1 MDEPFDLNKKRPGPW
16 DKQLDS
22 EMKIIK
28 NNYDSFIEEY
38 KTNGFVVVDN
48 FLPEDIANKLESMY
62 SRKNNEWKFHDQIRD
77 QGYGAGEYG
86 RHYTDSPYF
95 PAVDEAY
102 TAKFWRS
109 EELEAETSGIFDEHF
124 KPALKSISQ
133 TELSEYDVRCYK
145 LEAGDH
151 YRTHIDDWLGVIGC
165 IYYINKS
172 WIWDWG
178 GILHVGMDDGSDQTI
193 PIFPKF
199 NRAVF
204 ISHGGF
210 RFPHFISPVTNY
222 ALNSRFSMISF
233 NR

>member
-1 MDEPFDLNKKRPGPW
+1 MKFYNLIRDYKK
-16 DKQLDS
+16 
-22 EMKIIK
+22 
-28 NNYDSFIEEY
+28 
-38 KTNGFVVVDN
+38 NGFVIVDN
-48 FLPEDIANKLESMY
+48 LLPEEVANKLEIMY
-62 SRKNNEWKFHDQIRD
+62 SDEDTKWEFIDQYRD
-77 QGYGAGEYG
+77 QAYSKGKYGKQ
-86 RHYTDSPYF
+86 YTDSPYF
-95 PAVDEAY
+95 PGVDEAY

-109 EELEAETSGIFDEHF
+109 NILEKMTENIFDKYF
-124 KPALKSISQ
+124 KPVLKSISQ
-133 TELSEYDVRCYK
+133 SELSEYDVRCYK
-145 LEAGDH
+145 LDDGCH
-151 YRTHIDDWLGVIGC
+151 YRTHIDDWLGEIGC

-178 GILHVGMDDGSDQTI
+178 GILHVGMDDGGDQII

-233 NR
+233 NK

>member
-1 MDEPFDLNKKRPGPW
+1 MKHDYSSLIDDYKK
-16 DKQLDS
+16 
-22 EMKIIK
+22 
-28 NNYDSFIEEY
+28 
-38 KTNGFVVVDN
+38 NGFVIVDN
-48 FLPEDIANKLESMY
+48 LLPEEVANKLEIMY
-62 SRKNNEWKFHDQIRD
+62 SDEDTKWEFIDQYRD
-77 QGYGAGEYG
+77 QAYSKGKYGKQ
-86 RHYTDSPYF
+86 YTDSPYF
-95 PAVDEAY
+95 PGVDEAY

-109 EELEAETSGIFDEHF
+109 NILEKMTENIFDKYF
-124 KPALKSISQ
+124 KPVLKSISQ
-133 TELSEYDVRCYK
+133 SELSEYDVRCYK
-145 LEAGDH
+145 LDDGCH
-151 YRTHIDDWLGVIGC
+151 YRTHIDDWLGEIGC

-199 NRAVF
+199 NRVVF

-233 NR
+233 NK

>member
-1 MDEPFDLNKKRPGPW
+1 MKHDYSSLIDDYKK
-16 DKQLDS
+16 
-22 EMKIIK
+22 
-28 NNYDSFIEEY
+28 
-38 KTNGFVVVDN
+38 NGFVIVDN
-48 FLPEDIANKLESMY
+48 LLPEEVANKLEIMY
-62 SRKNNEWKFHDQIRD
+62 SDEDTKWEFIDQYRD
-77 QGYGAGEYG
+77 QAYSKGKYGKQ
-86 RHYTDSPYF
+86 YTDSPYF
-95 PAVDEAY
+95 PGVDEAY

-109 EELEAETSGIFDEHF
+109 NILEKMTENIFDKYF
-124 KPALKSISQ
+124 KPVLKSISQ
-133 TELSEYDVRCYK
+133 SELSEYDVRCYK
-145 LEAGDH
+145 LDDGCH
-151 YRTHIDDWLGVIGC
+151 YRTHIDDWLGEIGC

-178 GILHVGMDDGSDQTI
+178 GILHVGMDDGGDQII

-233 NR
+233 NK

>member
-1 MDEPFDLNKKRPGPW
+1 
-16 DKQLDS
+16 
-22 EMKIIK
+22 MKHDY
-28 NNYDSFIEEY
+28 NNFIEEY
-38 KTNGFVVVDN
+38 NKNGVVIVDN
-48 FLPEDIANKLESMY
+48 LLPEEVANKLEIMY
-62 SRKNNEWKFHDQIRD
+62 SDEDTKWEFIDQYRD
-77 QGYGAGEYG
+77 QAYSKGKYGKQ
-86 RHYTDSPYF
+86 YTDSPYF
-95 PAVDEAY
+95 PGVDEAY

-109 EELEAETSGIFDEHF
+109 NILEKMTENIFDKYF
-124 KPALKSISQ
+124 KPVLKSISQ
-133 TELSEYDVRCYK
+133 SELSEYDVRCYK
-145 LEAGDH
+145 LDDGCH
-151 YRTHIDDWLGVIGC
+151 YRTHIDDWLGEIGC

-178 GILHVGMDDGSDQTI
+178 GILHVGMDDGGDQII

-233 NR
+233 NK

>member
-1 MDEPFDLNKKRPGPW
+1 MKHDYSSLIDDYKK
-16 DKQLDS
+16 
-22 EMKIIK
+22 
-28 NNYDSFIEEY
+28 
-38 KTNGFVVVDN
+38 NGFVIVDN
-48 FLPEDIANKLESMY
+48 LLPEEVANKLEIMY
-62 SRKNNEWKFHDQIRD
+62 SDEDTKWEFIDQYRD
-77 QGYGAGEYG
+77 QAYSKGKYGKQ
-86 RHYTDSPYF
+86 YTDSPYF
-95 PAVDEAY
+95 PGVDEAY

-109 EELEAETSGIFDEHF
+109 NILEKMTENIFDKYF
-124 KPALKSISQ
+124 KPVLKSISQ
-133 TELSEYDVRCYK
+133 SELSEYDVRCYK
-145 LEAGDH
+145 LDDGCH
-151 YRTHIDDWLGVIGC
+151 YRTHIDDWLGEIGC

-233 NR
+233 NK